1 MAEEISRET
10 FDHLV
15 HLAALELEGQEAE
28 YIRKQLNLQLKS
40 VRELH
45 SIPVGEDIPPARHG
59 VPFPPEISAPPRKDE
74 WLPCPVSDQI
84 VKQAPQT
91 EDRYFVVPEIP
102 HTRLE

>member
-1 MAEEISRET
+1 MTEEISRET

-15 HLAALELEGQEAE
+15 HLAALELNSQEAE
-28 YIRKQLNLQLKS
+28 YLHKQLNLQLKS
-40 VRELH
+40 INELQ
-45 SIPVGEDIPPARHG
+45 SIPVGEDVPPARHG

-74 WLPCPVSDQI
+74 WLPYPDPDQI
-84 VKQAPQT
+84 LKQAPQT